1 LRDIPSFGGRLLA
14 GEEHHAHRALPDVI
28 RSYASAARSGGM
40 VSIIGR
46 VDDCTEKRTLPEEN
60 DGRP

>member
-1 LRDIPSFGGRLLA
+1 MR
-14 GEEHHAHRALPDVI
+14 HRALPDII
-28 RSYASAARSGGM
+28 RSYALAARSGGM

-46 VDDCTEKRTLPEEN
+46 VDDCTEKRTLPEEK